1 MEIEFKID
9 QEKVAKEII
18 AGINKT
24 ILNDKFCKVIENKA
38 YEFTRDF
45 EKHLGDTVR
54 WAMQKKIE
62 SLMDSE
68 DYGPKIDK
76 AIKDAFD
83 KKLPALGE
91 EFLNKV
97 TIRNY

>member
-1 MEIEFKID
+1 
-9 QEKVAKEII
+9 
-18 AGINKT
+18 
-24 ILNDKFCKVIENKA
+24 
-38 YEFTRDF
+38 
-45 EKHLGDTVR
+45 
-54 WAMQKKIE
+54 MQKKIE